1 MVPLWIGY
9 CHLCIEGHL
18 ELQLSFFCGNPFTEL
33 LTKLGLHLW
42 PFSKSKFNLKSDRVN
57 LVAPA
62 SPIKCLLH
70 LPNVRAI
77 QYKLG
82 PEKLT
87 QLGNSNVLRLPVWQG
102 GKIVYNFSAKTF
114 KIIIEQSL
122 KMRIFMIHNDLNE
135 IYMSQLYVPRNHY
148 IYFSAVTEPPSE
160 RGGVV
165 QW

>member
-42 PFSKSKFNLKSDRVN
+42 PFSKSKFNLKSDSVN

-135 IYMSQLYVPRNHY
+135 IYMSQLYVPRNHLAR
-148 IYFSAVTEPPSE
+148 SQNPPLKG
-160 RGGVV
+160 GGVV